1 MYRDISG
8 YGDMYRNNNGE
19 FYVAHYTLWDGM
31 NDWIEPISIDEA
43 KELIGDRDSFLYQLY
58 FGEKYDL

>member
-1 MYRDISG
+1 
-8 YGDMYRNNNGE
+8 MYRNNNGE